1 MHRPIKDHLE
11 EFLQGSCERE
21 LLDEFEAH
29 MEQCDECFQQVQQ
42 MRELSHS
49 VRVLHTPDV
58 IAPPPGF
65 YGRVM
70 ARIESQPRPTVWSLL
85 LDPLFGRRLVYATA
99 SLLLLFGTYLVSS
112 ESSES
117 LVASNSGPEVILATQ
132 EQAQPVHQ
140 TADPQSQRDAM
151 LVNLATYQE

>member
-11 EFLQGSCERE
+11 EFLQGTCERE
-21 LLDEFEAH
+21 LLKEFEAH
-29 MEQCDECFQQVQQ
+29 LEACEECFQQVQQ
-42 MRELSHS
+42 MRQLSRLVRGLRSPEL
-49 VRVLHTPDV
+49 

-70 ARIESQPRPTVWSLL
+70 ARIEAQPRPSIWSQL
-85 LDPLFGRRLVYATA
+85 LDPLIGRRLVYATA
-99 SLLLLFGTYLVSS
+99 SLLLLFGSYLVST
-112 ESSES
+112 EDHS
-117 LVASNSGPEVILATQ
+117 LVASSTGPEVILASQ

-140 TADPQSQRDAM
+140 KADPQTQRDAI

>member
-21 LLDEFEAH
+21 LLQEFEAH
-29 MEQCDECFQQVQQ
+29 LEGCDECFQQVQQ
-42 MRELSHS
+42 LCELSHS
-49 VRVLHTPDV
+49 VRVLRTPDV
-58 IAPPPGF
+58 VAPPPGF

-70 ARIESQPRPTVWSLL
+70 ARIECQPRPTIWSQL

-99 SLLLLFGTYLVSS
+99 TLLVLFGTYLVSS
-112 ESSES
+112 ENES
-117 LVASNSGPEVILATQ
+117 LVASNAGPEVILASP

-140 TADPQSQRDAM
+140 TADPQSQRDAI